1 MTPKRSFEINW
12 PLDIFLSLFT
22 CFIGGF
28 PAFLAFSSRAFEVEV
43 CLIEGGAMFN
53 RFLKDAKRSSADGI
67 LKVTHN
73 FLNFPN
79 ICYKILKWMHNFLNF
94 PCIRSLLNRF
104 LKDTKRSLADGI
116 LKLMHNRGIS
126 GGRAGWV
133 IAHPDF
139 GKLEG
144 TAGQR
149 WRAALLL
156 AHPDFGSY
164 LRPSI
169 EIGNR
174 N

>member
-1 MTPKRSFEINW
+1 MTPKSSFEINW

-43 CLIEGGAMFN
+43 CLIEGGAMFK

-73 FLNFPN
+73 FLNFSN

-94 PCIRSLLNRF
+94 PCIRSLLNRA
-104 LKDTKRSLADGI
+104 KRSSADGI

-126 GGRAGWV
+126 CGWA

-149 WRAALLL
+149 RRAALLL

-164 LRPSI
+164 LRPCIISNAQKQ
-169 EIGNR
+169 GTTD
-174 N
+174 